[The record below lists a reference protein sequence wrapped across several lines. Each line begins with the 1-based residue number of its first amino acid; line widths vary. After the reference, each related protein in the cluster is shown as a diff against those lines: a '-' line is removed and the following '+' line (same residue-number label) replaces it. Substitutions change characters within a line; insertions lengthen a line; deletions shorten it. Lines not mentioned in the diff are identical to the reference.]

1 MISEG
6 TILYYCVGTMV
17 PGFNATDNSVTVTY
31 PDPMDIDDNVTSS
44 SDCVES
50 EYSDSYTLTLECGIM
65 DGVALQILNEEAF
78 IANHTKQVNS
88 HFKWLA
94 NYHTSICKLKIGFR
108 HRNYW
113 NRIRSRCWVSSIYVN
128 PIVVLIIAF
137 VII

>member
-50 EYSDSYTLTLECGIM
+50 KYSESYTLTFECSIS
-65 DGVALQILNEEAF
+65 EEAALLLSIKKAI
-78 IANHTKQVNS
+78 IASNLKQMRT

-94 NYHTSICKLKIGFR
+94 KYHTAMCKSKNGFR
-108 HRNYW
+108 HKNHW
-113 NRIRSRCWVSSIYVN
+113 NRIRSRCWVSLHSVN
-128 PIVVLIIAF
+128 PIVALVVILVL
-137 VII
+137 V